1 MKPKRYPYLGKAK
14 LIRKELPRFVSLGDV
29 AIKYNTIKYITEIK
43 QVAPNQT
50 MILLRVPDL
59 FLNFEKKEIRVR
71 NSIGNVIDL
80 LNQY

>member
-14 LIRKELPRFVSLGDV
+14 LIRKELPRFVRLGDV

-50 MILLRVPDL
+50 MIFLRVPDL

-71 NSIGNVIDL
+71 NRIGNVIDL